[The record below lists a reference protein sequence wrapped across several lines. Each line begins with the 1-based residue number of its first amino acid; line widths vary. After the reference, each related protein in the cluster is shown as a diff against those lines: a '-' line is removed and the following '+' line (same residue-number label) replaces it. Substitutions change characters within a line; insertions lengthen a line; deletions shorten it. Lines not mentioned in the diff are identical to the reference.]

1 MVVSNF
7 KCGNCEYFQNRQI
20 MGVCRLYPEQQ
31 NKHESDW
38 CGQYK
43 QKQVEMVKLPVYDI
57 TTDKTTEVVMARPK
71 RKYTRKSDVSTA
83 E

>member
-1 MVVSNF
+1 MVELNS

-38 CGQYK
+38 CGQHK
-43 QKQVEMVKLPVYDI
+43 EKQVEMVKLPVYDI
-57 TTDKTTEVVMARPK
+57 MTDQTTEVMARPK

-83 E
+83 A

>member
-71 RKYTRKSDVSTA
+71 RKYTRKSDVSPA
-83 E
+83 A

>member
-38 CGQYK
+38 CGQHKEK
-43 QKQVEMVKLPVYDI
+43 QIEMVKLPVYDI

-71 RKYTRKSDVSTA
+71 RKYTRKSDVSPA
-83 E
+83 A

>member
-1 MVVSNF
+1 MVELNS

-20 MGVCRLYPEQQ
+20 MGICRLYPEQQ

-38 CGQYK
+38 CGQHK
-43 QKQVEMVKLPVYDI
+43 EKQVKMVKLSVYNI
-57 TTDKTTEVVMARPK
+57 MTDQTTEVMARPK

-83 E
+83 A